1 MAQTDSSAP
10 ARKPRRANVQIDRLD
25 ELAGTDLADLCE
37 ITAEAIIDGE
47 GFLWIKVP
55 PLRVLEN
62 YWKGVLLVPERS
74 LYVGRLDGRI
84 VGTAQLY
91 HPSHNNEAGAFAVE
105 LTTFFIAPWARGHG
119 VARGILK
126 RLFREARQRGY
137 KNIDLHVRADR
148 SAAIAL
154 FEAHGFECWGEK
166 PRYARLKGRYIG
178 GRYYTKQLG

>member
-74 LYVGRLDGRI
+74 LYVG
-84 VGTAQLY
+84 
-91 HPSHNNEAGAFAVE
+91 
-105 LTTFFIAPWARGHG
+105 
-119 VARGILK
+119 
-126 RLFREARQRGY
+126 
-137 KNIDLHVRADR
+137 
-148 SAAIAL
+148 
-154 FEAHGFECWGEK
+154 
-166 PRYARLKGRYIG
+166 
-178 GRYYTKQLG
+178 